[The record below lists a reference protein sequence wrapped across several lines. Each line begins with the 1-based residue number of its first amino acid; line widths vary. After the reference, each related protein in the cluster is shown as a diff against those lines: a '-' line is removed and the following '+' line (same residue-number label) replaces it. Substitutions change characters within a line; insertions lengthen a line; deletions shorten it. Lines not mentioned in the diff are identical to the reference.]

1 MNVLFLLIEYLI
13 IKNNCL
19 EIPFESKRTLTSKLS
34 LSELYDINLYTK
46 IEIGNNNQKLEIPI
60 KLNKYLT
67 YITSSQNTNLTC
79 LKFNENSSL
88 TYERLEKEIFNSKD
102 DDFISGYK
110 SKDNIKLGNQQ
121 IKNFKF
127 YLSNY
132 QKINESGTLGLKVQ
146 PIYEES
152 IKVKEI
158 GIINQLK
165 KENIISSYNY
175 YIKFEKT
182 NKLGE
187 YKGKIIIGMLP
198 HENEPKLFKGLNYV
212 NSSISDNII
221 NTTWKIYINCYYDN
235 KTFYQ
240 QSYGIISSSF
250 GLIIAPYTLKK
261 KFDDIF
267 FFKYNCDEEFN
278 GEFYYFYCND
288 NIENFKDLFI
298 ESIFKGINFTLNYK
312 DLFYKID
319 NKYYFLILFK
329 EDIFIWEFGLVFLYK
344 YTLVFNSESKTIGT
358 YYPSFD
364 EKKNDNIVIYIILII
379 YFLVIILIIIFIFY
393 LLSLKKRRL
402 RANELDDQYDY
413 FSKIN

>member
-46 IEIGNNNQKLEIPI
+46 IKIGNNNQKLEIPI

-67 YITSSQNTNLTC
+67 YITSSQNINLTC

-198 HENEPKLFKGLNYV
+198 HEKEPKLKGIKYI
-212 NSSISDNII
+212 NSKISDNIVN
-221 NTTWKIYINCYYDN
+221 NT
-235 KTFYQ
+235 
-240 QSYGIISSSF
+240 
-250 GLIIAPYTLKK
+250 L
-261 KFDDIF
+261 
-267 FFKYNCDEEFN
+267 
-278 GEFYYFYCND
+278 
-288 NIENFKDLFI
+288 EN
-298 ESIFKGINFTLNYK
+298 
-312 DLFYKID
+312 
-319 NKYYFLILFK
+319 
-329 EDIFIWEFGLVFLYK
+329 LY
-344 YTLVFNSESKTIGT
+344 
-358 YYPSFD
+358 
-364 EKKNDNIVIYIILII
+364 
-379 YFLVIILIIIFIFY
+379 
-393 LLSLKKRRL
+393 
-402 RANELDDQYDY
+402 
-413 FSKIN
+413 